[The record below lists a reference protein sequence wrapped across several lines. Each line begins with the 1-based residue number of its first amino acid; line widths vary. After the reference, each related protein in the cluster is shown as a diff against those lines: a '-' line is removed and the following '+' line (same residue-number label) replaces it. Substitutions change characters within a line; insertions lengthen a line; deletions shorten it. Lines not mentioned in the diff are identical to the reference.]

1 MGRKLCRTDGMEND
15 RSDVKVKW
23 GAGSI
28 VLDANAHAN
37 VEKEEKKKR
46 KREAGQREGRGV
58 ENHTRNI

>member
-1 MGRKLCRTDGMEND
+1 MEND